1 MSPRLRGLWR
11 QPIDDTGIAGS
22 QVANNGQIDRWT
34 GGIFW
39 KGYHHTLDEAD
50 VYDVLPQDSTVKLSS
65 NLGREWEKELDRG
78 KTGGRPSLFRALW
91 RCYIIPQILAFSL
104 LVFLEEC
111 LRVVQAVLM
120 GFFIRLFEKDSLR
133 TSQNSSSSSSSSSSY
148 SSSSSSTEGSSLP
161 LQVPEVY
168 LFGSAICLVFLVSI
182 FIDHNFFHHGYRMR
196 VAATS
201 LIYRKVMRLTSANL
215 SYKEMEEIMNLVTRE
230 MDIFPMVVLPATY
243 IVIGPLQ
250 LGVVSYLLWDW
261 LELGPMTMAGVV
273 VLLLLFPLQ
282 VFMGKLSHV
291 LRYKTEQLSS
301 QRIRKLQQLFC
312 GLEELKVSCW
322 ESLCEKIIRS
332 AREQEQQQHHRL
344 SLLQSFNSALTLTA
358 GKLVMFVTFMMALA
372 FGYRLSSAQVFS
384 AMMLLETLRVSL
396 SILLPS
402 GLLYIKDLLGTVS
415 RVQRVLL
422 LEERSSVTCQVGCQQ
437 LHDNLAVRFVS
448 FYASR
453 DKGSEAPMV
462 LVNIDLD
469 IEKNKLYTIVGP
481 PRAGKSCLLQAI
493 IGEVERQKG
502 HLFHHGHIG
511 FVPAL
516 PWLCPGTIR
525 DNIVFGTEFCQ
536 SRYNQVLYAC
546 SLTQVVDAYPQG
558 DVTVVGERGLTLD
571 SSTQAK
577 ITLARAVYQNSDIY
591 LIDDIFTGMDVKSAM
606 HIFKRCITGLLRSKT
621 RLVVTDNS
629 HHARV
634 AHSVILMSQCRVH
647 SAGSYRELQE
657 GGLEVTTFL
666 NSRTYKNV
674 DLSRLSDLTSPLIQD
689 LTGTSS
695 PLFLTGTPPASPLGL
710 KEMRSSSYEMF
721 HHGELKD
728 LGDPMVSSDSDTS
741 FNSSATSTGSA
752 TPSATANC
760 YTTYFMLGGGV
771 MGILLFILLT
781 LLQQGGFVL
790 SEWWLAYWSE
800 KYQTPHANGTQ
811 HQQTALGWVEVQ
823 GGEGGLDDRLYVYL
837 GLVAVA
843 VAMGFLQAAFFFH
856 LATRAAA
863 ALHDAALHSL
873 LQAPLAFF
881 RLNSPGAVLSRFV
894 RDVSIVDSLPPIFL
908 DCLQSFSLLFATV
921 VIIGVVN
928 YWLFIV
934 IVPLSIAFLVAR
946 HRFHEATQDVER
958 IELSSKSAVA
968 AHIMSSLEGVS
979 TLRAFGVEQR
989 FLHAFDVQQDR
1000 STAACYLHLAAD
1012 RWFGMRVD
1020 LIGLALVLGSA
1031 MGSVLMMQYQ
1041 GMDLPASLVGLSL
1054 YYAIHLLNVQEP
1066 ALRKSATVHFKM
1078 GSVDQLLQCH
1088 QLCPEVEGSGGEGAE
1103 VRPPTPWPQY
1113 GIITFEGVSSPG
1125 VTKGPN
1131 VLRNMWCCIRAHEKM
1146 GVMFKS
1152 AAEQRQFLSVLVRMA
1167 DYTGF
1172 IRIDGLEL
1180 QTLSLQRLREKVF
1193 VIPQDPRLF
1202 LGTVR
1207 QNLDPVSRFT
1217 DAQIW
1222 RVLDEVHLTS
1232 LVQTL
1237 PDKLYTDL
1245 SAVAEGLSTG
1255 HRQLLRLVRA
1265 LLLRP
1270 QILVYEE
1277 PMASLDIMCNTII
1290 QVILKTRFENSTL
1303 LHFAHLPDTVIDSDR
1318 VMVIWDGK
1326 IQEVEAPHLLL
1337 QNPSSKFYRLVEDLG
1352 LTELS
1357 RLRHVARDKYHNKP
1371 YVAPPIDPQDFENN
1385 QPPRGDLRGP
1395 GDLQAL
1401 PTFHSARLVGV
1412 LNQLPTNKFST
1423 NRL

>member
-1 MSPRLRGLWR
+1 MWWS
-11 QPIDDTGIAGS
+11 DDMM
-22 QVANNGQIDRWT
+22 WT
-34 GGIFW
+34 GRIFW

-50 VYDVLPQDSTVKLSS
+50 VYDVLPQDSTVQLSN
-65 NLGREWEKELDRG
+65 NLGREWEKELYRW
-78 KTGGRPSLFRALW
+78 KTGGSPSLFRAMW
-91 RCYIIPQILAFSL
+91 RCYRPQIIAFSL

-120 GFFIRLFEKDSLR
+120 GFFIRMFEKSSLLP
-133 TSQNSSSSSSSSSSY
+133 SPESSSSSSSSSFASR
-148 SSSSSSTEGSSLP
+148 P
-161 LQVPEVY
+161 LRVPDVY
-168 LFGSAICLVFLVSI
+168 LFGGAICLVFLISI
-182 FIDHNFFHHGYRMR
+182 FIDHNFFHHGHRMR

-201 LIYRKVMRLTSANL
+201 LIYRKVMRLTSATL
-215 SYKEMEEIMNLVTRE
+215 SPRQMEEIMNLVTRE

-250 LGVVSYLLWDW
+250 LTVVCYLLWDW
-261 LELGPMTMAGVV
+261 LELGPMTLAGVV

-291 LRYKTEQLSS
+291 LRHKTEQLSG
-301 QRIRKLQQLFC
+301 QRMRKLQQLFS
-312 GLEELKVSCW
+312 GLEELKMCCW
-322 ESLCEKIIRS
+322 EAMCEKIIRV
-332 AREQEQQQHHRL
+332 AREQEQQQQHRL
-344 SLLQSFNSALTLTA
+344 CTLQSFNSALTLTA
-358 GKLVMFVTFMMALA
+358 GKLVLFVTVMMALA
-372 FGYRLSSAQVFS
+372 FGYPLSAAQVFT

-402 GLLYIKDLLGTVS
+402 GLLYIKDLLATVS

-422 LEERSSVTCQVGCQQ
+422 LEEKSSVTCQVGCQQ
-437 LHDNLAVRFVS
+437 LQDNLAVRFVS
-448 FYASR
+448 YYASR
-453 DKGSEAPMV
+453 DKGTEAPMV

-469 IEKNKLYTIVGP
+469 IEKNKLYAVVGP
-481 PRAGKSCLLQAI
+481 PRGGKSCLLLAI
-493 IGEVERQKG
+493 IGELERQKG

-511 FVPAL
+511 FVPAV

-525 DNIVFGTEFCQ
+525 DNIVFGAEFCQ
-536 SRYNQVLYAC
+536 TRYNQVLYAC

-558 DVTVVGERGLTLD
+558 DLTVVGERGLTLD
-571 SSTQAK
+571 NSTQAK
-577 ITLARAVYQNSDIY
+577 ITLARAVYQNTDIY
-591 LIDDIFTGMDVKSAM
+591 LIDDIFSGMDAKSAM

-634 AHSVILMSQCRVH
+634 AHFVVLMSQCRVH

-657 GGLEVTTFL
+657 EGLDVTTFL

-674 DLSRLSDLTSPLIQD
+674 DLSRLSDLTAPLIQD
-689 LTGTSS
+689 LTGSTS
-695 PLFLTGTPPASPLGL
+695 LLLTGTPPASPLGL
-710 KEMRSSSYEMF
+710 KDTPSGSYEMF
-721 HHGELKD
+721 HHHDVKD
-728 LGDPMVSSDSDTS
+728 SGDPMVSSDSDTS
-741 FNSSATSTGSA
+741 FNSTTVTTTTTAAATAATSSISA
-752 TPSATANC
+752 RC
-760 YTTYFMLGGGV
+760 YNTYFILGGGV
-771 MGILLFILLT
+771 LGIVLFVLLSV
-781 LLQQGGFVL
+781 LQQGGFVL

-800 KYQTPHANGTQ
+800 NFQTVNHTQ
-811 HQQTALGWVEVQ
+811 QADTDTDTALGPVSE
-823 GGEGGLDDRLYVYL
+823 DRLDERIYAYL
-837 GLVAVA
+837 GLVVVA
-843 VAMGFLQAAFFFH
+843 VVMGFLQAAFFFH
-856 LATRAAA
+856 LAGRAGAV
-863 ALHDAALHSL
+863 LHHLALHSL
-873 LQAPLAFF
+873 LHAPLAFF
-881 RLNSPGAVLSRFV
+881 RVHSPGAVLSRFV
-894 RDVSIVDSLPPIFL
+894 RDVGIVDSLPPIFL
-908 DCLQSFSLLFATV
+908 DCLQSFSLLLATV
-921 VIIGVVN
+921 VIIGAVN

-946 HRFHEATQDVER
+946 HRFHESTQDVER
-958 IELSSKSAVA
+958 IELSSKSAVG

-1020 LIGLALVLGSA
+1020 LLGLALVLGST
-1031 MGSVLMMQYQ
+1031 MGSVLMVQYQ
-1041 GMDLPASLVGLSL
+1041 GMSLPASLVGLSL
-1054 YYAIHLLNVQEP
+1054 YYAIHLLNVQQP
-1066 ALRKSATVHFKM
+1066 ALRKSAAVHFKM
-1078 GSVDQLLQCH
+1078 GSVDQLLQCY
-1088 QLCPEVEGSGGEGAE
+1088 QLCPELDVSSEAE
-1103 VRPPTPWPQY
+1103 VRPPPAWPQY
-1113 GIITFEGVSSPG
+1113 GIITFEGVSTNTTTG
-1125 VTKGPN
+1125 ATGAHKGSN
-1131 VLRNMWCCIRAHEKM
+1131 VLRNMWCCIRAQEKM

-1152 AAEQRQFLSVLVRMA
+1152 AAEQRLFLSMLLRMT
-1167 DYTGF
+1167 DYKGF
-1172 IRIDGLEL
+1172 IRIDGIEL
-1180 QTLSLQRLREKVF
+1180 HGIGFQRLREKIF

-1232 LVQTL
+1232 VVQSL

-1245 SAVAEGLSTG
+1245 STVAEGLSTG

-1265 LLLRP
+1265 LLIRP
-1270 QILVYEE
+1270 KILIYEE
-1277 PMASLDIMCNTII
+1277 PLASLDIMCNTII
-1290 QVILKTRFENSTL
+1290 QVVLKTRFEHSTL

-1337 QNPSSKFYRLVEDLG
+1337 QNPSSKFHRLVEELG
-1352 LTELS
+1352 LTEVS
-1357 RLRHVARDKYHNKP
+1357 RLRHVAREKYENKP
-1371 YVAPPIDPQDFENN
+1371 YVAPPIDPEDFENN

-1395 GDLQAL
+1395 GDLGTL